1 MVSLLHG
8 QAGHQRHVVAGLTQ
22 IERVHLKVRD
32 GDDDD
37 GEEYDRSD
45 TSRLELVLKEAS
57 SCWAAVPAA
66 R

>member
-32 GDDDD
+32 GVDD

>member
-1 MVSLLHG
+1 MESLLHG

-32 GDDDD
+32 GDDD

>member
-1 MVSLLHG
+1 MESLLHG

-22 IERVHLKVRD
+22 VERVHLKVRD
-32 GDDDD
+32 GDED
-37 GEEYDRSD
+37 GEENDRSD